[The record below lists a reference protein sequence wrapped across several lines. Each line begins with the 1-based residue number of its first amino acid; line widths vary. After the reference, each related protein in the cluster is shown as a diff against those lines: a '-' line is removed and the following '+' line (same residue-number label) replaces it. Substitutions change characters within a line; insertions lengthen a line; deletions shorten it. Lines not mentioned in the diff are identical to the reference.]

1 LNINKNNLLNTVH
14 PDVVL
19 DDFDEVIDEPN
30 YNNHNTSP
38 EPPSPYADLEKKYR
52 KNRFNK
58 NKTPSALFGVNGV
71 GKHPVSSG
79 ADGNKLQKRKPKKK
93 NFSKASRTA
102 SGKRNP

>member
-1 LNINKNNLLNTVH
+1 
-14 PDVVL
+14 VVL
-19 DDFDEVIDEPN
+19 DDVDEVIDEPN
-30 YNNHNTSP
+30 FNNHNTSP

-58 NKTPSALFGVNGV
+58 NRNKTSSDLFGVNGAS
-71 GKHPVSSG
+71 KHSVSKG

-93 NFSKASRTA
+93 TFSKVARVT

>member
-1 LNINKNNLLNTVH
+1 MLNTVH

-19 DDFDEVIDEPN
+19 DDVDEVIDEPN
-30 YNNHNTSP
+30 FNNHNTSP

-58 NKTPSALFGVNGV
+58 SRSKNPSDFFSVSGSGV
-71 GKHPVSSG
+71 HPVSKS

-93 NFSKASRTA
+93 TSSKIFRAA
-102 SGKRNP
+102 SGKRSA